1 MVAEAGA
8 SDEKLRILQT
18 LFHAGYQSD
27 VISQTLDKLIALEQ
41 EHTRRELAELQAR
54 LQAFESQYTML
65 SEDFYQRYEQ
75 GQLDDSA
82 DFMEW
87 SSFYD
92 MWKLVHQRL
101 DWLMGK
107 P

>member
-1 MVAEAGA
+1 MVVEAVA
-8 SDEKLRILQT
+8 SEKLRILQT
-18 LFHAGYQSD
+18 LFRAGYQSD

-41 EHTRRELAELQAR
+41 ERARRELAELQSR
-54 LQAFESQYTML
+54 LQAFESQYNMS

-92 MWKLVHQRL
+92 MSGLVHQRL

>member
-1 MVAEAGA
+1 MIAEAGA
-8 SDEKLRILQT
+8 SEKLRILQT

-41 EHTRRELAELQAR
+41 QHARWELVQLQAR
-54 LQAFESQYTML
+54 LQAFESQYNMS

-92 MWKLVHQRL
+92 MCRLVHQRL